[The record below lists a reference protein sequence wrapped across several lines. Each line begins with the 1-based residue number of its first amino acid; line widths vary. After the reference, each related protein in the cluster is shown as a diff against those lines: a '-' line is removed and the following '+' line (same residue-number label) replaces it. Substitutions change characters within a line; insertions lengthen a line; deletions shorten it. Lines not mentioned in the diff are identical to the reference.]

1 MALSDV
7 IAVLRADT
15 SQFTAKIDQVQA
27 QMGKLEKAGSSNF
40 QKLSKAGSMAFKA
53 IATAAVGVGVYSVV
67 AGSKLEDTQ
76 AALGR
81 AFKNTGTTTEKY
93 QGQIDT
99 LNGKFEKYGYT
110 NAQTEDALQ
119 RLVSAT
125 GNVDGSFKAMGTAAD
140 IARARHIDL
149 DTATGLMAK
158 TMGGNVT
165 AAKRMGIVLPQ
176 EVLKIKDPVEK
187 ANAVM
192 KILND
197 RFGGQAA
204 TAADTFGGKMEA
216 TKAKVTDMAAKLGEK
231 LIPMLQTVIDWFGKL
246 VDWFTKHK
254 VAFDIMIG
262 VVGILL
268 VGAFMAWAGSIIAVN
283 IELYANPVGLVILG
297 FVLMVAGLI
306 VLIKYWKNVSDFLKS
321 DWGTAVLI
329 AIGVLFPMLGL
340 ALFVAVY
347 WDECRN
353 SLIRTWHQIY
363 DNFVNP
369 LVSAFIWLKN
379 IAYMVVAEMTIFWQ
393 TFGGSIKAVFSGI
406 AAVIS
411 WPFIAAFDTIKRA
424 WNNTVGGFGFT
435 VPKWVPFVGGNSFK
449 IPNMALGGIVPATPG
464 GQIMR
469 LGEAGYPEAVIPLDG
484 KHSMGSTINVYVQS
498 QADPNA
504 IAAEVAWAMKTMV
517 A

>member
-1 MALSDV
+1 
-7 IAVLRADT
+7 
-15 SQFTAKIDQVQA
+15 
-27 QMGKLEKAGSSNF
+27 
-40 QKLSKAGSMAFKA
+40 
-53 IATAAVGVGVYSVV
+53 
-67 AGSKLEDTQ
+67 
-76 AALGR
+76 
-81 AFKNTGTTTEKY
+81 
-93 QGQIDT
+93 
-99 LNGKFEKYGYT
+99 
-110 NAQTEDALQ
+110 
-119 RLVSAT
+119 
-125 GNVDGSFKAMGTAAD
+125 
-140 IARARHIDL
+140 
-149 DTATGLMAK
+149 
-158 TMGGNVT
+158 
-165 AAKRMGIVLPQ
+165 
-176 EVLKIKDPVEK
+176 
-187 ANAVM
+187 
-192 KILND
+192 
-197 RFGGQAA
+197 
-204 TAADTFGGKMEA
+204 
-216 TKAKVTDMAAKLGEK
+216 MAAKLGEK

-306 VLIKYWKNVSDFLKS
+306 VLIKYWKKVSDFLKS

-340 ALFVAVY
+340 ALAVAVY
-347 WDECRN
+347 WDEVRN

-393 TFGGSIKAVFSGI
+393 TFGGSIKAVFSDI
-406 AAVIS
+406 ASAIS
-411 WPFIAAFDTIKRA
+411 SPFIFAFDLIKRA

-435 VPKWVPFVGGNSFK
+435 VPGWVPFVGGNSFK

-498 QADPNA
+498 QSDPNA